1 LRRKKVWQFVLLV
14 TLLRHSMKRLL
25 LSTLVAAIPIFSGC
39 HKAPGQ
45 NQTELPSATVHAQT
59 VERKSRA
66 ATEDVVGTVR
76 PKLSAAIE
84 AKVSGRI
91 EQMLVVPGQ
100 LVKAGDRLV
109 QLDAH
114 EIQSRLDQ
122 ASAARQQAESDLKR
136 ATDLIQQKILSQ
148 SEFENAQSKFRIA
161 AAAEAETKT
170 MLDYTLIVAPFD
182 GVITRKLADVGDLA
196 APGKSLLQMEN
207 PDTLRLE
214 ADVPEALIGNVKLGD
229 NLAVRIAAVT
239 NDIAGTVAEMSPT
252 ADPNSRTYLV
262 KLDLPGAT
270 GLRSGQFG
278 RVSVPVGEA
287 SAIRVPAAAVV
298 QRGQME
304 LVFVVV
310 GNHAQLRLVKTGTR
324 VGDEVEVVSGLNSGE
339 QVVTE
344 GASNL
349 ADGQPVSVKP

>member
-1 LRRKKVWQFVLLV
+1 MSV
-14 TLLRHSMKRLL
+14 TVR
-25 LSTLVAAIPIFSGC
+25 V
-39 HKAPGQ
+39 
-45 NQTELPSATVHAQT
+45 QT

-100 LVKAGDRLV
+100 TVKAGERLA

-122 ASAARQQAESDLKR
+122 TAAARQQAENDLKR
-136 ATDLIQQKILSQ
+136 FTSLLEQKILSQ
-148 SEFENAQSKFRIA
+148 AEFDNAQSKFRIA
-161 AAAEAETKT
+161 AAAEAEVKT
-170 MLDYTLIVAPFD
+170 MLGYTDIIAPFA

-196 APGKSLLQMEN
+196 APGKPLLQMEN
-207 PDTLRLE
+207 PGTLRFE
-214 ADVPEALIGNVKLGD
+214 ADVSEALIGNVKLGD
-229 NLAVRIAAVT
+229 KLAVRIAAVGSE
-239 NDIAGTVAEMSPT
+239 IAGKVAELSPT

-262 KLDLPGAT
+262 KLDLAGAM

-278 RVSVPVGEA
+278 RVAVPVGEV
-287 SAIRVPAAAVV
+287 SAIRIPAAALI

-304 LVFVVV
+304 MVFVVA
-310 GNHAQLRLVKTGTR
+310 NSHAELRLVKAGSR
-324 VGDEVEVVSGLNSGE
+324 VGDEIELVSGLNSGE
-339 QVVTE
+339 QIVTE
-344 GASNL
+344 NAADL
-349 ADGQPVSVKP
+349 VDGQPVTIKP

>member
-1 LRRKKVWQFVLLV
+1 
-14 TLLRHSMKRLL
+14 MKRLL
-25 LSTLVAAIPIFSGC
+25 LSTLVAAIPIISGC

-287 SAIRVPAAAVV
+287 SAIRVPASSKL
-298 QRGQME
+298 E
-304 LVFVVV
+304 LVWVMKSKWF
-310 GNHAQLRLVKTGTR
+310 
-324 VGDEVEVVSGLNSGE
+324 
-339 QVVTE
+339 
-344 GASNL
+344 
-349 ADGQPVSVKP
+349 PV

>member
-1 LRRKKVWQFVLLV
+1 VLLV

-25 LSTLVAAIPIFSGC
+25 LSTLVAAIPIISGC

>member
-1 LRRKKVWQFVLLV
+1 
-14 TLLRHSMKRLL
+14 MKRLL
-25 LSTLVAAIPIFSGC
+25 LSILVASVSIFSGC
-39 HKAPGQ
+39 QKAVEQ
-45 NQTELPSATVHAQT
+45 TQTELPSATVRTQI

-76 PKLSAAIE
+76 PKLSAVIE

-100 LVKAGDRLV
+100 LVKAGEKLV
-109 QLDAH
+109 LLDAH
-114 EIQSRLDQ
+114 EIQARLDQ
-122 ASAARQQAESDLKR
+122 AAAARQQAENDLKR
-136 ATDLIQQKILSQ
+136 DTDLMQQKILSQ
-148 SEFENAQSKFRIA
+148 SEFDNAQSKFRIA
-161 AAAEAETKT
+161 AATEAEAKT
-170 MLDYTLIVAPFD
+170 MLGYTLITAPFD
-182 GVITRKLADVGDLA
+182 GVITRKLADVGDLVGD
-196 APGKSLLQMEN
+196 PTTPNKPLLQMEN

-214 ADVPEALIGNVKLGD
+214 ADVPEALVGNVKLGD
-229 NLAVRIAAVT
+229 KLAVRIAAVASE
-239 NDIAGTVAEMSPT
+239 IEGTVSEISPT

-287 SAIRVPAAAVV
+287 SAIRVPAAAVI

-304 LVFVVV
+304 LLFVVV
-310 GNHAQLRLVKTGTR
+310 NGHAQLRLVKTGNH
-324 VGDEVEVVSGLNSGE
+324 VGDEIEVVSGLDSGE

-344 GASNL
+344 GESVL
-349 ADGQPVSVKP
+349 TDGQPVIVKP

>member
-1 LRRKKVWQFVLLV
+1 
-14 TLLRHSMKRLL
+14 MKRLL
-25 LSTLVAAIPIFSGC
+25 LSTLAAATPLFSGC
-39 HKAPGQ
+39 HKAAEQ
-45 NQTELPSATVHAQT
+45 NQAELPSVTVRAQV

-91 EQMLVVPGQ
+91 GQMLVVPGQ
-100 LVKAGDRLV
+100 LVKAGERLV

-122 ASAARQQAESDLKR
+122 AAAARQQAENDLKR

-148 SEFENAQSKFRIA
+148 SEFDNAQSKFRMA
-161 AAAEAETKT
+161 AAAEAEAKT
-170 MLDYTLIVAPFD
+170 MLGYTDIIAPFA

-196 APGKSLLQMEN
+196 TPGKPLLQMEN
-207 PDTLRLE
+207 PDTLRFE
-214 ADVPEALIGNVKLGD
+214 ADVPKALIGNVKLGD
-229 NLAVRIAAVT
+229 KLSVRIAAVT
-239 NDIAGTVAEMSPT
+239 SELQGTVAEMSPA
-252 ADPNSRTYLV
+252 ADPNSRTSLV

-270 GLRSGQFG
+270 VLRSGQFG
-278 RVSVPVGEA
+278 RVAVPVGAA
-287 SAIRVPAAAVV
+287 SAIRVPAAAVI

-304 LVFVVV
+304 LVFVVAN
-310 GNHAQLRLVKTGTR
+310 GHAQLRLVKTGSR
-324 VGDEVEVVSGLNSGE
+324 VGDEIELVSGLNSGE

-344 GASNL
+344 GASAL
-349 ADGQPVSVKP
+349 ADGQPVTIKP

>member
-1 LRRKKVWQFVLLV
+1 
-14 TLLRHSMKRLL
+14 MKRLL
-25 LSTLVAAIPIFSGC
+25 ISTLVAAIPLFSGC
-39 HKAPGQ
+39 HKAAEQ
-45 NQTELPSATVHAQT
+45 NPAELPSATVRVQT

-76 PKLSAAIE
+76 PKLSAVIE

-122 ASAARQQAESDLKR
+122 TSAARQQAESDLKR

-148 SEFENAQSKFRIA
+148 SEFDNAQSKFRIA
-161 AAAEAETKT
+161 AAAEAEAKT
-170 MLDYTLIVAPFD
+170 MLDYTVILAPFD

-214 ADVPEALIGNVKLGD
+214 ADVPEALISNVKLGD
-229 NLAVRIAAVT
+229 KLAVRIAAVASE
-239 NDIAGTVAEMSPT
+239 IEGTVAEMSPT

-278 RVSVPVGEA
+278 RVSVPIGEA
-287 SAIRVPAAAVV
+287 SAIRVPASSVV

-310 GNHAQLRLVKTGTR
+310 GNHAQLRLVKIGTR

-344 GASNL
+344 GASSL
-349 ADGQPVSVKP
+349 ADGQSVTIKP

>member
-1 LRRKKVWQFVLLV
+1 
-14 TLLRHSMKRLL
+14 MKRLW
-25 LSTLVAAIPIFSGC
+25 LSTLVAAIPFFSSC
-39 HKAPGQ
+39 HKASEQ
-45 NQTELPSATVHAQT
+45 NQTELPSATVRVQT
-59 VERKSRA
+59 VERKLRA

-76 PKLSAAIE
+76 PKLSAVIE

-91 EQMLVVPGQ
+91 QQMLVVPGQ
-100 LVKAGDRLV
+100 LVKAGERLV
-109 QLDAH
+109 LLDAH

-122 ASAARQQAESDLKR
+122 AAAARQQAESDLKR
-136 ATDLIQQKILSQ
+136 DTDLMQQNILSQ
-148 SEFENAQSKFRIA
+148 SEFDNAQSKFRIA
-161 AAAEAETKT
+161 AATEAEAKT

-196 APGKSLLQMEN
+196 APGKALLQMEN
-207 PDTLRLE
+207 PNTLRLE
-214 ADVPEALIGNVKLGD
+214 ADVPEALVGNVKLGD
-229 NLAVRIAAVT
+229 KLAVRIAAVAT
-239 NDIAGTVAEMSPT
+239 EIEGTVAELSPT

-287 SAIRVPAAAVV
+287 SAIRVPAAAVI

-304 LVFVVV
+304 LIFVVAN
-310 GNHAQLRLVKTGTR
+310 GHAQMRLVKTGSR
-324 VGDEVEVVSGLNSGE
+324 VGDEIELVSGLDSGE

-344 GASNL
+344 GASAL
-349 ADGQPVSVKP
+349 TDGQPVTIKP

>member
-1 LRRKKVWQFVLLV
+1 
-14 TLLRHSMKRLL
+14 MKRLL
-25 LSTLVAAIPIFSGC
+25 FSTFVAAIPFFSGC
-39 HKAPGQ
+39 HKAAEQ
-45 NQTELPSATVHAQT
+45 NQTESPSVAIRVDT

-76 PKLSAAIE
+76 PKLSAVIE

-100 LVKAGDRLV
+100 RVKAGEKLA

-122 ASAARQQAESDLKR
+122 ATAARQQAESDLKR
-136 ATDLIQQKILSQ
+136 FTALLEQKILSQ
-148 SEFENAQSKFRIA
+148 SEFDNAQSKFRIA
-161 AAAEAETKT
+161 VAAEAEAKT

-196 APGKSLLQMEN
+196 APGKPLLQMEN

-214 ADVPEALIGNVKLGD
+214 AEVPEALIGNVKLGD
-229 NLAVRIAAVT
+229 KLSVRIAAVA
-239 NDIAGTVAEMSPT
+239 NEIEGAVAEMSPT

-262 KLDLPGAT
+262 KLDLLGAT

-287 SAIRVPAAAVV
+287 SAIRVPAAAVIL
-298 QRGQME
+298 RGQME

-310 GNHAQLRLVKTGTR
+310 SGHAQLRIVKTGNR
-324 VGDEVEVVSGLNSGE
+324 VGEEVEVVSGLDSGE
-339 QVVTE
+339 QVVID
-344 GASNL
+344 GAAAL
-349 ADGQPVSVKP
+349 TDGQPLIVKP